1 MFGLR
6 ANVPDVDGARI
17 TADSDGIRIGSSRI
31 LTLGPG
37 RHGDLRHAVS
47 ARPARSVRGAR
58 ARCHRTNAR
67 VQVRRGDGAM
77 EHAVEE
83 RRAEPRLAAAALQIE
98 RATLRPGCL
107 VAVLDLSANGAQVQ
121 SERPLRPGSRVHVRL
136 AARNWTLAVAAD
148 VVRCSVWIVQA
159 DAVIYRGALRFE
171 EECASFWEE
180 QAASATPS

>member
-1 MFGLR
+1 M
-6 ANVPDVDGARI
+6 
-17 TADSDGIRIGSSRI
+17 ADTVG
-31 LTLGPG
+31 
-37 RHGDLRHAVS
+37 
-47 ARPARSVRGAR
+47 
-58 ARCHRTNAR
+58 
-67 VQVRRGDGAM
+67 
-77 EHAVEE
+77 E
-83 RRAEPRLAAAALQIE
+83 RRAEPRLPAAALEVE

-171 EECASFWEE
+171 EACNSFWDE
-180 QAASATPS
+180 QAAGAG